1 MAHAVPA
8 CPQFT
13 AWATTSLHVASGNDY
28 AGYFYRLSRSLLGR
42 CDPHSKLDK
51 SSLRT
56 LQAGVLI
63 GLYQVQ
69 HAKFA
74 QAWLTV
80 SRADWLTQTIRS
92 HKLDCLDGAARRS
105 SSSSSSSSSIREGEN
120 DADLLE
126 EARRA
131 QWATSSLACMLM
143 KGGRLVGPIDEM
155 TTWLPISKA
164 HEQQGSNRIGIQEI
178 FRNAA
183 PRPFSVEEARRTAG
197 AAVEVAVEEGSLLR
211 LREGDV
217 HVFDLADEVA
227 DPRGGLVDLP
237 WVGGRLTQRIV
248 IHAKHS
254 GTTRYETDRLP
265 YSFWTHQ
272 HQVEQTL
279 RYLRSFVGTDSSS
292 AAGQKTMLDLYLKAW
307 GVVLDEAK
315 LKKTHVSRSA
325 ASSTQDRAGEDQVLQ
340 RTLKLAET
348 LLIRVVPRDAAS
360 TITVSW
366 VIYVALQS
374 ILRCRQRQSAREHAT
389 TADIMVHWC
398 GTAEL
403 PAELST
409 GMPVTV
415 THSLM
420 DSSDALQSML
430 VQLGRDN
437 PIAIFFLGQFDAE
450 KRNSSADLDKRLV
463 GLVDLAAG

>member
-183 PRPFSVEEARRTAG
+183 PRPFSVEEALW
-197 AAVEVAVEEGSLLR
+197 AA
-211 LREGDV
+211 
-217 HVFDLADEVA
+217 HI
-227 DPRGGLVDLP
+227 
-237 WVGGRLTQRIV
+237 LTQRIV